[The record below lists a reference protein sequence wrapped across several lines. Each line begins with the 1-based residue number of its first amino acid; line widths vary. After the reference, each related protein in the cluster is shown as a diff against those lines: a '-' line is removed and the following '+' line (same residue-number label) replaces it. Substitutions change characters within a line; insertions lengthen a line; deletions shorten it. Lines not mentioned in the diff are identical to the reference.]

1 LFFAEIA
8 FYSGTNSRFAC
19 FVSGWFGAAVIRYRP
34 FVFIGVAVVTTSRSS
49 DPLIEDLFENAAIA
63 IHLVGADG
71 TILRANKAE
80 LDLLGYAPGEYI
92 GRNIA
97 AFHADQP
104 AIEDILA
111 RLSCGQALDRY
122 PARLRAKDGTIKD
135 VEITSS
141 VRFVEGKFSN
151 TRCFTQDVTVLKR
164 AQAQLADKERHLEK
178 VLNALPA
185 AIYTTDAGGRIT
197 YFNDAAVKLAGRT
210 PQIGKDEWCVTWH
223 LRCED
228 GTPLPH
234 DQCPMAVAL
243 KENRP
248 VRDVTAF
255 AERPD
260 GSLVP
265 FMPFP
270 TPLYDE
276 RGALVGGI
284 NMLVDI
290 TEQKAR
296 EKHIEFVMHELSHR
310 SKNLLAIV
318 MAVASRSIRNSS
330 NLEEFESKFMNRLQA
345 MSRSH
350 EILVRNS
357 WSGADIRQIVE
368 SEIIAFLG
376 VEHDTRAK
384 LTGDAILLNPS
395 VAQSLS
401 LAVHELATNATKYGA
416 FAKDA
421 GSVEVDWSSGS
432 SNGVVFR
439 WRERSDGA
447 AAAPAKTGFGTQVLG
462 ALFKEPRFQFTAS
475 GLEFSGLLPH
485 ARPSN

>member
-1 LFFAEIA
+1 
-8 FYSGTNSRFAC
+8 
-19 FVSGWFGAAVIRYRP
+19 
-34 FVFIGVAVVTTSRSS
+34 VVTSSQTS

-71 TILRANKAE
+71 AILRANKAE
-80 LDLLGYAPGEYI
+80 LDLLGYAADEYV
-92 GRNIA
+92 GQNIA
-97 AFHADQP
+97 SFHADQP
-104 AIEDILA
+104 AIDDILA
-111 RLSCGQALDRY
+111 KLSCGQQLDRY
-122 PARLRAKDGTIKD
+122 PARLRAKNGAIKD
-135 VEITSS
+135 VEITSN
-141 VRFVEGKFSN
+141 VRFVDGKFSN
-151 TRCFTQDVTVLKR
+151 TRCFTQDVTALKR
-164 AQAQLADKERHLEK
+164 AQAQLAHKQRQLEN

-185 AIYTTDAGGRIT
+185 AIYTTDADGRIT

-210 PQIGKDEWCVTWH
+210 PQVGKDQWCVTWH

-234 DQCPMAVAL
+234 DRCPMAVAL

-270 TPLYDE
+270 TPLHDE
-276 RGALVGGI
+276 GGALVGGI

-318 MAVASRSIRNSS
+318 MAVANRSIRNSS
-330 NLEEFESKFMNRLQA
+330 NLDDFASKFMSRLQA

-350 EILVRNS
+350 ELLVRNS

-368 SEIIAFLG
+368 SEIVAFLG
-376 VEHDTRAK
+376 VEHDGRAK
-384 LTGDAILLNPS
+384 LTGDPILLNPS

-416 FAKDA
+416 FAKEA
-421 GSVEVDWSSGS
+421 GSVEVDWTPDSEK
-432 SNGVVFR
+432 GVLFR
-439 WRERSDGA
+439 WRERADGA
-447 AAAPAKTGFGTQVLG
+447 AAAPTKAGFGTQVLG
-462 ALFKEPRFQFTAS
+462 ALFKDPRFHFTAS
-475 GLEFSGLLPH
+475 GLEFTGLLPH
-485 ARPSN
+485 ARQST

>member
-1 LFFAEIA
+1 VA
-8 FYSGTNSRFAC
+8 TNSQS
-19 FVSGWFGAAVIRYRP
+19 V
-34 FVFIGVAVVTTSRSS
+34 
-49 DPLIEDLFENAAIA
+49 DPAIEDLFENAAIA

-80 LDLLGYAPGEYI
+80 LDLLGYSADQYI

-97 AFHADQP
+97 TFHADQP
-104 AIEDILA
+104 AIEDILT
-111 RLSCGQALDRY
+111 RLSCGGKLDRY

-141 VRFVEGKFSN
+141 VRFVDGKFSN
-151 TRCFTQDVTVLKR
+151 TRCFTQDVTQLKR
-164 AQAQLADKERHLEK
+164 AKAELVEKEKHLEK

-185 AIYTTDAGGRIT
+185 AIYTTDARGRVT
-197 YFNDAAVKLAGRT
+197 YCNDAAVTLAGRT
-210 PQIGKDEWCVTWH
+210 PQIGTDEWCVTWH

-234 DQCPMAVAL
+234 DQCPMAIAL

-260 GSLVP
+260 GSLIP
-265 FMPFP
+265 FMPCP
-270 TPLYDE
+270 TPLHDE
-276 RGALVGGI
+276 RGELVGGV

-290 TEQKAR
+290 SEQKER

-318 MAVASRSIRNSS
+318 MAVASRTIRNSS
-330 NLEEFESKFMNRLQA
+330 DLAEFESKFMNRLQA

-368 SEIIAFLG
+368 SEIVAFLG
-376 VEHDTRAK
+376 IEHNGRAT
-384 LTGDAILLNPS
+384 LTGEPILLNPS

-401 LAVHELATNATKYGA
+401 LAVHELATNSTKYGA

-421 GSVEVDWSSGS
+421 GSVEVEWAPDSDT
-432 SNGVVFR
+432 GVVFR
-439 WRERSDGA
+439 WRERSDGT
-447 AAAPAKTGFGTQVLG
+447 PATGKKGFGTQVLG
-462 ALFKEPRFQFTAS
+462 ALFKDPRFQFTSS
-475 GLEFSGLLPH
+475 GLEFTGLLTH

>member
-1 LFFAEIA
+1 MPQESQQSAL
-8 FYSGTNSRFAC
+8 
-19 FVSGWFGAAVIRYRP
+19 AV
-34 FVFIGVAVVTTSRSS
+34 A
-49 DPLIEDLFENAAIA
+49 DLFENAAIA

-80 LDLLGYAPGEYI
+80 LDLLGYTVDEYV
-92 GRNIA
+92 GRNICD
-97 AFHADQP
+97 FHADP
-104 AIEDILA
+104 PTISDILT
-111 RLSCGQALDRY
+111 RLSCGESLDRY

-141 VRFVEGKFSN
+141 VRFVEGKFVN
-151 TRCFTQDVTVLKR
+151 TRCFTQDVTELKC
-164 AQAQLADKERHLEK
+164 AQALLSQKQHQLEA

-185 AIYTTDAGGRIT
+185 AVYTTDARGRIT
-197 YFNDAAVKLAGRT
+197 YFNQAAVTLAGRT
-210 PQIGKDEWCVTWH
+210 PEIGKDEWCVTWH

-265 FMPFP
+265 FMPYP
-270 TPLYDE
+270 TPLHDE
-276 RGALVGGI
+276 CGELIGGV

-318 MAVASRSIRNSS
+318 MAVASRSIRNS
-330 NLEEFESKFMNRLQA
+330 NDLEEFESKFMSRLQA

-350 EILVRNS
+350 EILIRNS
-357 WSGADIRQIVE
+357 WSGADIRQIIE
-368 SEIIAFLG
+368 SEIVAFLG
-376 VEHDTRAK
+376 LEHNGRAT
-384 LTGDAILLNPS
+384 LSGDPIVLNPS
-395 VAQSLS
+395 MAQSLS

-416 FAKDA
+416 FSKDS
-421 GSVEVDWSSGS
+421 GSVEVEWAPDSQ
-432 SNGVVFR
+432 NAVVFR
-439 WRERSDGA
+439 WRERSDA
-447 AAAPAKTGFGTQVLG
+447 ASPPSKKGFGTQVLG

-485 ARPSN
+485 ARPAS